1 MRSTGLYVLA
11 ALLTLATV
19 PIYRYIY
26 HRAARP
32 DSSVEVL
39 RKTPPAAP
47 VHSRMLYMT
56 PDESSA
62 LEALNKH
69 RAKCVGSVVYRTYDH
84 VIEPWPGHVRCLAP
98 EGVLDGPQ
106 VSVGATGHP

>member
-32 DSSVEVL
+32 DSSVEVSP
-39 RKTPPAAP
+39 KVPSAAP
-47 VHSRMLYMT
+47 AHRRMVYMT
-56 PDESSA
+56 PDEASA
-62 LEALNKH
+62 FEALNKH
-69 RAKCVGSVVYRTYDH
+69 RAKCVEGVVYRTYDH
-84 VIEPWPGHVRCLAP
+84 VIEPWPGHVLCFAP
-98 EGVLDGPQ
+98 EGVLDGPL
-106 VSVGATGHP
+106 VGVGATGHP